1 MTYKEALKKQW
12 ERKEALI
19 DPKKGYYNVLWE
31 KTGPTYP
38 QEHIPVNSKVK
49 ILTNKSKTN
58 LSLFG

>member
-1 MTYKEALKKQW
+1 MTYKEILQKQR

-19 DPKKGYYNVLWE
+19 DPKKGYYNVLWQ
-31 KTGPTYP
+31 KPGSTYP
-38 QEHIPVNSKVK
+38 QEHSPVNSKVK